1 MANTNINLVGL
12 DFDTIKGNLKE
23 YMRGKPA
30 FQDIDFEG
38 SNINV
43 LLDVLAYNTY
53 MNSFYLNMV
62 ASEMFLDSAM
72 LRDSVV
78 SHAKELNYLPRSYRS
93 SYATI
98 QVDITPSSS
107 ANAVIIPK
115 YTSFTAKVGSN
126 SYSFTTDS
134 SVVLTDSINGTF
146 SANLT
151 VYEGSIINDTFVRST
166 LDTQRMVLSNPTV
179 DTGSINVTLVENNGQ
194 SILDYVYAES
204 VYNTTANSQVF
215 YLQPAENQQ
224 YEIIFGEDRL
234 GRAPK
239 AGSIITASYR
249 AGSGELP
256 NGAAVFTA
264 DGAIDG
270 HTNVVVT
277 AITSAQGGQ
286 VAESLESIRLNA
298 PRTFATQQRAV
309 TARDY
314 ETLLKA
320 NFGEITSISAYGGE
334 DLDPPVYG
342 KVFCT
347 IDIRDANGIPESRKK
362 VYLDFIKTKT
372 PLAIDVEILDPEFIY
387 YGINVDVKYDIRN
400 TKKSASEIKSLVL
413 GAIETYNNDNLN
425 GFNKTMRFSRLSRA
439 IDDVDTSV
447 IGNDPHVTLIKYLT
461 PDLGVSYS
469 DTINFNQALESE
481 AGLNLATSRS
491 YTDTSTSAE
500 LHYGHALR
508 STPFTYKDRQCVF
521 VDNSLGVVY
530 VAEYTTQENGVTL
543 ATPLI
548 KPKLAVGVIDY
559 DKGSLFIGALTITD
573 YVGSAIKLIARPLSN
588 DIYSTRNTILTLD
601 LAQTNVTVSGVLV

>member
-12 DFDTIKGNLKE
+12 DFDAIKGNLKD
-23 YMRGKPA
+23 YMRGKST

-38 SNINV
+38 SNINI

-78 SHAKELNYLPRSYRS
+78 SHAKELNYLPRSFRS

-107 ANAVIIPK
+107 ANAVVIPK
-115 YTSFTAKVGSN
+115 FTSFTAKVGSN

-134 SVVLTDSINGTF
+134 SVVLTEPNNGVF
-146 SANLT
+146 SANLV
-151 VYEGSIINDTFVRST
+151 VYEGTIITDTFVKST
-166 LDTQRMVLSNPTV
+166 LASQRLVLSNPTV
-179 DTGSINVTLVENNGQ
+179 DTGSIDITLVEDNGQ
-194 SILDYVYAES
+194 TVLDYVFAES

-224 YEIIFGEDRL
+224 YELIFGEDHL

-239 AGSIITASYR
+239 VGSVISATYR

-256 NGAAVFTA
+256 NGASTFTS
-264 DGAIDG
+264 DGPIDG
-270 HTNVVVT
+270 HSNVVVST
-277 AITSAQGGQ
+277 LISAQGGQ
-286 VAESLESIRLNA
+286 VNESVESIRLNA

-334 DLDPPVYG
+334 ELDPPVYG

-347 IDIRDANGIPESRKK
+347 IDIKDANGIPEARKK
-362 VYLDFIKTKT
+362 VYMDFIRTKT
-372 PLAIDVEILDPEFIY
+372 PLTIDVEILDPVFMY
-387 YGINVDVKYDIRN
+387 YGLSVDVSYDVRN
-400 TKKSASEIKSLVL
+400 TRKSASEIKSLVL

-439 IDDVDTSV
+439 IDDVDPSIV
-447 IGNDPHVTLIKYLT
+447 GNDPHITLIKYLT
-461 PDLGVSYS
+461 PELGASFS
-469 DTINFNQALESE
+469 ETFSFNQALESE
-481 AGLNLATSRS
+481 SGLNLGIS
-491 YTDTSTSAE
+491 STISDAAVSAE
-500 LHYGHALR
+500 MHYGHALR
-508 STPFTYKDRQCVF
+508 STPFTYRGKQCVF
-521 VDNSLGVVY
+521 VDNSLGTVY
-530 VAEYTTQENGVTL
+530 VAEYTTISNGTVL
-543 ATPLI
+543 DQPLI
-548 KPKLAVGVIDY
+548 TPKLAVGSINYATGTVNID
-559 DKGSLFIGALTITD
+559 SVTITD
-573 YVGSAIKLIARPLSN
+573 FVGSAIKMIAKPLSN
-588 DIYSTRNTILTLD
+588 DIYSTRNSILTID
-601 LAQTNVTVSGVLV
+601 LAQTVVNVTGILV